1 MQPCTI
7 AVYDTTAETDTLTA
21 TSNANGSV
29 VATSTLTFTASP
41 TPLAAHPRF
50 LMTPANLSAMQTKAT
65 PTNPMYQNMLSGGI
79 NAYNADNAIWSWTC
93 NGGTGQPS
101 SNQVNNVKEYD
112 AYNFALL
119 ALLDPSDPVYKW
131 KCYAHDVSLY
141 LFTQYQLI
149 GPNYFFPQGANQ
161 WSDMSY
167 IWATLGDW
175 LRGSGAVT
183 SSGDLATMRAFYSYL
198 MVASYAGANYPN
210 PANTYN
216 SAGMLLGNVN
226 GGAPVGPGP
235 ADMQNA
241 RVQSGNNYSLSRMLL
256 TAAAGLTFDDNPS
269 DAPNIP
275 TGVYNTCGATR
286 YQMCADG
293 SAGSLIAY
301 WKYLD
306 GAMLYNYWGHIE
318 DPSVV
323 QQAYNSAYGNLP
335 TQPQCEGLDL
345 QMHPCFGDGRDGGSS
360 EGNYYNYSMYRM
372 RWLLNMLHTAGV
384 DDPLVNGPQMSAGF
398 SSWWDMKYVHD
409 LETLTGPT
417 QEAWS
422 NTYGEFIARPA
433 YNPLSMGDE
442 FTYFS
447 PVSSAWTE
455 AAMLTFDSE
464 TGRTDR
470 ASALKWIN
478 FNLAFGGPL
487 GTSNGCTDHCGWL
500 DNMAGGYGGG
510 TIIDMF
516 FALPAGNPVGGALP
530 PDPRPSLPT
539 DLYDG
544 SLNQNGLVRTSW
556 STSNS
561 SLMAY
566 WFNNS
571 QITHEYNYDGRF
583 DIYSCLSGTCDYVT
597 KGRAI
602 FNDYNWYMVA
612 ANMQN
617 ELGIFNSTGSNPNYQ
632 WYQMYLN
639 GGQFPQGDTRE
650 FVTSTHSE
658 LPTYAAV
665 IGDTTGAYNGTP
677 TDGTLETFSDVQS
690 ASRSIVYLRGTNQVV
705 YYDRAAVGHA
715 ASTQSLQQVTTGTPT
730 ISGNTANWLT
740 RSTTQR
746 AYYTNLLPSGGTLT
760 NLGLPCTYCSTAYQP
775 TDWEPAAILQIT
787 PPGKPTSSQFLS
799 VLEWGSS
806 GFSKTSTTL
815 VQSTSGN
822 NFDGAL
828 VGSSLVMFMRNWPA
842 AFTSV
847 TYPASG
853 ATTHYISDLTPNTT
867 YNVSG
872 AGAPNTATTD
882 TAGVLVFAATGT
894 GEITVGTGS
903 APNLQTIAVTPSVS
917 SLQALA
923 TEQYS
928 AACTYSDG
936 SSTDC
941 TSSVAWSSSARGVV
955 TVNSTGVA
963 TGVAQGSATII
974 AASGGIQGQATVTV
988 PAPVLQTIT
997 VTPGTLAA
1005 TSGSTQQFKAT
1016 ALYSDSSSTDVTDH
1030 VSWSSGDPAI
1040 LAPNSTGMVST
1051 MSPGNATVI
1060 AASGGVTGIATVT
1073 VSPVVAPTF
1082 SPTGGTYFS
1091 AQTVTL
1097 STATPSATIYYTTN
1111 GAIPTIGSMVY
1122 SSPIT
1127 VNASETVI
1135 AIAVA
1140 NGTSTSQVS
1149 SANSS
1154 PCRQRPRPL
1163 ALRVG
1168 RIPAHKRL
1176 PSAQQPHRR
1185 QSTTPP
1191 MDRHRPPVRLYIP
1204 AQ

>member
-1 MQPCTI
+1 MHKLAFILLFCCSAQVIAQKLYIYPATAIAPRGSYQTVTAIVTGVNNKTVTWSTTGGKLVGTNPCVVNEPCTI
-7 AVYDTTAETDTLTA
+7 AVYDTTAETNTLTA
-21 TSNANGSV
+21 TSNANGAV
-29 VATSTLTFTASP
+29 LAKSTLTFTASP
-41 TPLAAHPRF
+41 TPATTWPRF
-50 LMTPANLSAMQTKAT
+50 LFTQANLPAMRAKATPANPMFQAMRNGA
-65 PTNPMYQNMLSGGI
+65 I
-79 NAYNADNAIWSWTC
+79 NAYKTDNAIWSWSC

-101 SNQVNNVKEYD
+101 SSQVHNVKEYD
-112 AYNFALL
+112 ASSFALM
-119 ALLDPSDPVYKW
+119 ALLDPSDPTYNW

-141 LFTQYQLI
+141 LFTQYPLI
-149 GPNYFFPQGANQ
+149 GPNYYFPEGANQ
-161 WSDMSY
+161 WSDLSY
-167 IWATLGDW
+167 VWATLGDW
-175 LRGSGAVT
+175 LRGSGSIA
-183 SSGDLATMRAFYSYL
+183 SASDLSTMRGFYSYL
-198 MVASYAGANYPN
+198 MVAAYAGANYPN
-210 PANTYN
+210 PANPYN
-216 SAGMLLGNVN
+216 SSGMFLGNVD
-226 GGAPVGPGP
+226 GGTATPPGP
-235 ADMQNA
+235 ADLSNM
-241 RVQSGNNYSLSRMLL
+241 RVQSGNNYALSRDLL
-256 TAAAGLTFDDNPS
+256 TAAVGLTFNDNAT

-286 YQMCADG
+286 YQVCRDG
-293 SAGSLIAY
+293 TAGSLVAY
-301 WKYLD
+301 WKFFD
-306 GAMLYNYWGHIE
+306 GALLYNYWAHID
-318 DPSVV
+318 DPAVV
-323 QQAYNSAYGNLP
+323 QQAYNAAYSNLP
-335 TQPQCEGLDL
+335 SPPQCEGKDL
-345 QMHPCFGDGRDGGSS
+345 QKHPCFGDGRDGGSA
-360 EGNYYNYSMYRM
+360 EGNYYDYSMYRT
-372 RWLLNMLHTAGV
+372 RWMLNILHTAGV
-384 DDPLVNGPQMSAGF
+384 DDPLLYGPQISAAT
-398 SSWWDMKYVHD
+398 SSFWDLKLVHD

-417 QEAWS
+417 QQAWS
-422 NTYGEFIARPA
+422 NTYGEFISRPA

-470 ASALKWIN
+470 ASAIKWLD

-500 DNMAGGYGGG
+500 DNMANGYGGG
-510 TIIDMF
+510 TPLDMF
-516 FALPAGNPVGGALP
+516 FALPSGNPVGGPLP
-530 PDPRPSLPT
+530 PDPRPSLPS

-561 SLMAY
+561 SLLAY

-571 QITHEYNYDGRF
+571 QINHEYSYDGRF
-583 DIYSCLSGTCDYVT
+583 DVYSCLSGTCEYVT

-602 FNDYNWYMVA
+602 FNDYNDYMVA

-617 ELGIFNSTGSNPNYQ
+617 ELGIINSTGKDPGYQ
-632 WYQMYLN
+632 WNQMFLN
-639 GGQFPQGDTRE
+639 GGQFPQGDQGG

-658 LPTYAAV
+658 LPTYAAA
-665 IGDTTGAYNGTP
+665 IGNTTGAYNGTP
-677 TDGTLETFSDVQS
+677 TNGTFAAYRDVQS

-894 GEITVGTGS
+894 GEI
-903 APNLQTIAVTPSVS
+903 
-917 SLQALA
+917 
-923 TEQYS
+923 
-928 AACTYSDG
+928 
-936 SSTDC
+936 
-941 TSSVAWSSSARGVV
+941 VV
-955 TVNSTGVA
+955 R
-963 TGVAQGSATII
+963 
-974 AASGGIQGQATVTV
+974 
-988 PAPVLQTIT
+988 
-997 VTPGTLAA
+997 
-1005 TSGSTQQFKAT
+1005 
-1016 ALYSDSSSTDVTDH
+1016 
-1030 VSWSSGDPAI
+1030 
-1040 LAPNSTGMVST
+1040 
-1051 MSPGNATVI
+1051 
-1060 AASGGVTGIATVT
+1060 
-1073 VSPVVAPTF
+1073 
-1082 SPTGGTYFS
+1082 
-1091 AQTVTL
+1091 
-1097 STATPSATIYYTTN
+1097 STAKTQPLAKAGTTTPTAAFYAA
-1111 GAIPTIGSMVY
+1111 G
-1122 SSPIT
+1122 
-1127 VNASETVI
+1127 
-1135 AIAVA
+1135 AVA
-1140 NGTSTSQVS
+1140 AAAV
-1149 SANSS
+1149 
-1154 PCRQRPRPL
+1154 L
-1163 ALRVG
+1163 ASYVG
-1168 RIPAHKRL
+1168 RVRSRAARTKVAH
-1176 PSAQQPHRR
+1176 SQ
-1185 QSTTPP
+1185 TN
-1191 MDRHRPPVRLYIP
+1191 RPKIGERESLTVKTSLLDT
-1204 AQ
+1204 